1 MGHRCLVLALL
12 FYERF
17 MAAMLLDIFSNSFNR
32 EPVLLE
38 IYLYAHEARLLLL
51 SASRLDV
58 RWFIYS
64 VRTYNFDPS
73 IRSSDRTSKLFTS
86 LDRSGNSTC
95 LFVTCVVYN
104 VLSVREKRRMELPAR
119 AAQKAVNRCRA
130 VRVIDA

>member
-104 VLSVREKRRMELPAR
+104 VLRVREKRRMALPAR
-119 AAQKAVNRCRA
+119 SAQKAVNRCRS